1 MKKKRIILRN
11 PNFSRPWQ
19 FVLEPLKGYLILA
32 QKQFYNPIKFSGA
45 WNFGTESKFNIKVI
59 DIVKNESAT
68 GIKNVTV
75 NEPYFEG
82 HFPSSPV
89 LPGVLQIES
98 MAQTAAVLVAKSL
111 DISDSS
117 ALVLLTTIDN
127 AKFRR
132 PVTPGDVMSLS
143 ITVQKMRNKIWKFEG
158 EVIVN
163 SQKMSE
169 CEFSAM
175 MRI

>member
-1 MKKKRIILRN
+1 MNKDCCNIDEIKR
-11 PNFSRPWQ
+11 
-19 FVLEPLKGYLILA
+19 LIPHRYPFLL
-32 QKQFYNPIKFSGA
+32 ID
-45 WNFGTESKFNIKVI
+45 KVVN
-59 DIVKNESAT
+59 IVKNESAT

-75 NEPYFEG
+75 NEPYFQG

-132 PVTPGDVMSLS
+132 PITPGDVMSLF
-143 ITVQKMRNKIWKFEG
+143 ITVQKMRNKLWKFKG

>member
-1 MKKKRIILRN
+1 
-11 PNFSRPWQ
+11 
-19 FVLEPLKGYLILA
+19 
-32 QKQFYNPIKFSGA
+32 
-45 WNFGTESKFNIKVI
+45 
-59 DIVKNESAT
+59 
-68 GIKNVTV
+68 
-75 NEPYFEG
+75 
-82 HFPSSPV
+82 
-89 LPGVLQIES
+89 

-127 AKFRR
+127 AKFRK
-132 PVTPGDVMSLS
+132 PVIPGNVMSLS
-143 ITVQKMRNKIWKFEG
+143 ISVQKMRNKLWKFRG

-163 SQKMSE
+163 SQKVSE

>member
-1 MKKKRIILRN
+1 MNLECCNIDEIKK
-11 PNFSRPWQ
+11 
-19 FVLEPLKGYLILA
+19 LIPHRYPFLL
-32 QKQFYNPIKFSGA
+32 ID
-45 WNFGTESKFNIKVI
+45 KVT

-68 GIKNVTV
+68 GVKNVTV
-75 NEPYFEG
+75 NEPYFPG

-89 LPGVLQIES
+89 VPGVLQVES

-111 DISDSS
+111 NFSESN

-127 AKFRR
+127 AKFRK
-132 PVTPGDVMSLS
+132 PVIPGDVMSLVIS
-143 ITVQKMRNKIWKFEG
+143 VKKIRNKLWKFYG
-158 EVIVN
+158 QVMVD
-163 SQKMSE
+163 SQRVSE

>member
-1 MKKKRIILRN
+1 MNKECCNTDEIKR
-11 PNFSRPWQ
+11 
-19 FVLEPLKGYLILA
+19 LIPHRYPFLL
-32 QKQFYNPIKFSGA
+32 ID
-45 WNFGTESKFNIKVI
+45 KVI
-59 DIVKNESAT
+59 NIVKNKSAT

-132 PVTPGDVMSLS
+132 PVTPGDSMSLS
-143 ITVQKMRNKIWKFEG
+143 VTVKKMRNKLWKFEG

-175 MRI
+175 MRF

>member
-1 MKKKRIILRN
+1 MNEESCNIDEIKK
-11 PNFSRPWQ
+11 
-19 FVLEPLKGYLILA
+19 LIPHRYPFLL
-32 QKQFYNPIKFSGA
+32 ID
-45 WNFGTESKFNIKVI
+45 KVF

-68 GIKNVTV
+68 GVKNVTV
-75 NEPYFEG
+75 NEPYFPG

-89 LPGVLQIES
+89 VPGVLQIES

-111 DISDSS
+111 NISNSN

-127 AKFRR
+127 AKFRK
-132 PVTPGDVMSLS
+132 PVIPGDVMSLVIS
-143 ITVQKMRNKIWKFEG
+143 VKRIRNKLWKFG
-158 EVIVN
+158 GQVIVE
-163 SQKMSE
+163 SQKVSE

>member
-1 MKKKRIILRN
+1 MNKEFCNIDEIKK
-11 PNFSRPWQ
+11 
-19 FVLEPLKGYLILA
+19 LIPHRYPFLL
-32 QKQFYNPIKFSGA
+32 ID
-45 WNFGTESKFNIKVI
+45 KVI
-59 DIVKNESAT
+59 DIVKNESAI

-75 NEPYFEG
+75 NEPYFLG
-82 HFPSSPV
+82 HFPTTPV
-89 LPGVLQIES
+89 VPGVLQIES
-98 MAQTAAVLVAKSL
+98 LAQTAAVLVAKSL
-111 DISDSS
+111 NISDSS

-132 PVTPGDVMSLS
+132 PVTPGDAMSLS
-143 ITVQKMRNKIWKFEG
+143 IAVQKMRNKIWKFKG

>member
-1 MKKKRIILRN
+1 MTTECCNIDEIKK
-11 PNFSRPWQ
+11 
-19 FVLEPLKGYLILA
+19 LIPHRYPFLL
-32 QKQFYNPIKFSGA
+32 ID
-45 WNFGTESKFNIKVI
+45 KVT

-68 GIKNVTV
+68 GVKNVTV
-75 NEPYFEG
+75 NEPYFPG

-89 LPGVLQIES
+89 VPGVLQVES

-111 DISDSS
+111 NFSESN

-127 AKFRR
+127 AKFRK
-132 PVTPGDVMSLS
+132 PVIPGDVMSLVIS
-143 ITVQKMRNKIWKFEG
+143 VKRIRNKLWKFYG
-158 EVIVN
+158 QVMVD
-163 SQKMSE
+163 SQRVSE

>member
-1 MKKKRIILRN
+1 MNQDFCNIDEIKR
-11 PNFSRPWQ
+11 
-19 FVLEPLKGYLILA
+19 LIPHRYPFLL
-32 QKQFYNPIKFSGA
+32 ID
-45 WNFGTESKFNIKVI
+45 KVI
-59 DIVKNESAT
+59 NIVKNESAT

-143 ITVQKMRNKIWKFEG
+143 ITVQRMRNKLWKFEG
-158 EVIVN
+158 EVFVN